1 MNYSHIINNLR
12 VFKQLLIR
20 DLVIF
25 IPQYKDAVIN
35 TLIWHTLSA
44 TIFTYVMPSLG
55 LAGFGTFIIITNI
68 ASSGFFNTTENVT
81 GFLSDITGD
90 RAISY
95 YLTLPIPQW
104 MIFAQIALA
113 NALKSLSIAI
123 IMLPAGLLVL
133 GDLHAFPH
141 FCWWKFALILTL
153 GNLFFGYFS
162 LITTAFTKSIQT
174 LNNTWLRIVFPLW
187 YLGGSTF
194 PWKKLDSVA
203 PWLGKILL
211 ANPLTLVL
219 EGTRAAAL
227 DPAISLPFWGCVLG
241 IVFYIILMGYIGT
254 TQLMKRLD
262 CL

>member
-1 MNYSHIINNLR
+1 MNHFFNNLR

-25 IPQYKDAVIN
+25 IPQYKDALIN
-35 TLIWHTLSA
+35 TLIWHTLTIA
-44 TIFTYVMPSLG
+44 IFTYIMPSLG
-55 LAGFGTFIIITNI
+55 LAEFGTFILVTNI
-68 ASSGFFNTTENVT
+68 ASSGFFNTTENIAT
-81 GFLSDITGD
+81 FLSDLTGD

-104 MIFAQIALA
+104 MIFTQIAIA

-123 IMLPAGLLVL
+123 IMLPAGLLVTGNFQAL
-133 GDLHAFPH
+133 PY

-153 GNLFFGYFS
+153 GNLFFGFFS
-162 LITTAFTKSIQT
+162 LIITAFTKSLDT
-174 LNNTWLRIVFPLW
+174 MNNAWLRVVFPLW
-187 YLGGSTF
+187 YLGGSTY
-194 PWKKLDSVA
+194 PWIKMNSVA
-203 PWLGKILL
+203 PLLGKILL
-211 ANPLTLVL
+211 ANPLMLVL

-227 DPAISLPFWGCVLG
+227 NPATSLPFWSCIGG
-241 IVFYIILMGYIGT
+241 IIFYIILMGYIGT

>member
-1 MNYSHIINNLR
+1 MNYSHILNNLR

-25 IPQYKDAVIN
+25 IPQYKDSLLN
-35 TLIWHTLSA
+35 TLIWHMLTIG
-44 TIFTYVMPSLG
+44 IFTYIMPSLG
-55 LAGFGTFIIITNI
+55 LAEFGTFIVITNI
-68 ASSGFFNTTENVT
+68 ASSGFFNTTENVA
-81 GFLSDITGD
+81 GLLSDLTGD

-104 MIFAQIALA
+104 MIFVQIAIA

-133 GDLHAFPH
+133 GNLHAFPY

-153 GNLFFGYFS
+153 GNLFFGFFA
-162 LITTAFTKSIQT
+162 LIITAFTKNIHT
-174 LNNTWLRIVFPLW
+174 MNNAWLRVVFPLW
-187 YLGGSTF
+187 YLGGSTY
-194 PWKKLDSVA
+194 PWMKMHAVS
-203 PWLGKILL
+203 PWFGNLMLV
-211 ANPLTLVL
+211 NPLTHVL
-219 EGTRAAAL
+219 EGTRATAL
-227 DPAISLPFWGCVLG
+227 DPALSLPFWSCV
-241 IVFYIILMGYIGT
+241 IVVIFYIIIMGYIGT